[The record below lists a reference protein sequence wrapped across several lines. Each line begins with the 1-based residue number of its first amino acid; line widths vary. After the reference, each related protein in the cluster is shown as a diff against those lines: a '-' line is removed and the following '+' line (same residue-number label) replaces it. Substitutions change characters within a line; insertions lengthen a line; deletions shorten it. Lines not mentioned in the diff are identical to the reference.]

1 MNELDKFLRE
11 MDRKLNGAE
20 IRKKAENYQN
30 KILNELNSCRWNSSN
45 DDVEYE
51 FLILRQKYMFPFDD
65 EDADWKEMMFIIENL
80 NQKMNE
86 STIIE
91 EKTKIKKSILKEL
104 NQYLQNAHRMK
115 EKEKL

>member
-1 MNELDKFLRE
+1 
-11 MDRKLNGAE
+11 
-20 IRKKAENYQN
+20 
-30 KILNELNSCRWNSSN
+30 
-45 DDVEYE
+45 
-51 FLILRQKYMFPFDD
+51 
-65 EDADWKEMMFIIENL
+65 MMFIIENL